1 MPGATSKPMK
11 ILESPRSGSYA
22 GITSSR
28 NRFGQY
34 VRTRAIPVNPN
45 SSFQAAVRA
54 RLSDLVQNYRLLT
67 ANQRVGWADLGGQM
81 IRSDSLGQSYTL
93 TGAQAYVS
101 VNSNRVAAGD
111 AAVSDAPAL
120 IEPDPIATIVITLT
134 SAAMSI
140 AYTVT
145 PLGAAVRLES
155 FASPQKSAG
164 VTFNG
169 DYRLIA
175 VSAAAAASP
184 ANLLAAYSARFGAP
198 VTGNRIF
205 FSFVQY
211 TAGFVSQ
218 PLLVSQVVA

>member
-1 MPGATSKPMK
+1 MK

-45 SSFQAAVRA
+45 STNQALVRA
-54 RLSDLVQNYRLLT
+54 RLSDLVQNYRTLT

-81 IRSDSLGQSYTL
+81 NRSDSLGQSYTL

-111 AAVSDAPAL
+111 ATVADAPSLA
-120 IEPDPIATIVITLT
+120 EPDPIATAVITLT
-134 SAAMSI
+134 SASI
-140 AYTVT
+140 SVAYTPT
-145 PLGAAVRLES
+145 PLNANERLES
-155 FASPQKSAG
+155 FMSPQKSAG
-164 VTFNG
+164 VGFNG
-169 DYRLIA
+169 DYRLIS

-205 FSFVQY
+205 FSFVRY
-211 TAGFVSQ
+211 LAGFVSQ